1 MESYIVRIYRRD
13 EQDVHPVR
21 GVVEQVGVVDQDA
34 FGTMQELWNILSV
47 TKRRRR
53 KSKKTS
59 SIKRSVNKKQ
69 AIAED

>member
-1 MESYIVRIYRRD
+1 MESYIVRIHRRD

-21 GVVEQVGVVDQDA
+21 GIVEQVGAEDQDA

-53 KSKKTS
+53 KPKKSTS
-59 SIKRSVNKKQ
+59 PGREVNKKQ
-69 AIAED
+69 GNSGD